1 MNALD
6 LDKYSTWEADPFSNR
21 QATSYQSEFKEEWAE
36 NEEEEDQVWSRQ
48 TCTAAIIFD
57 WQEQGEEFYE
67 YRDEFIMSIKEGVEW
82 QVQVGW
88 RTWQPN
94 TYKIVEAYES
104 EQFPIKLSSRTV
116 EPAGFNISEML
127 EFSSNKQHGIFSG
140 D

>member
-88 RTWQPN
+88 RTW
-94 TYKIVEAYES
+94 
-104 EQFPIKLSSRTV
+104 
-116 EPAGFNISEML
+116 
-127 EFSSNKQHGIFSG
+127 
-140 D
+140 